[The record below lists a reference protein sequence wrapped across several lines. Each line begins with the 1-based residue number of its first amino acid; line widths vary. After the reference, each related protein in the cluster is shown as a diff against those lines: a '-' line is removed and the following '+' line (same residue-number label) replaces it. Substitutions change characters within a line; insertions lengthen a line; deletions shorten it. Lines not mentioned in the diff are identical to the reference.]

1 MYQNELL
8 QYMNNNKKTHS
19 NSSTQYSP
27 LAKKDLGSTL
37 AGDLGAI
44 FGSFATEFLRNE
56 RRLETL
62 LLRLEPTVDAPEA
75 SSCVVESDLRD
86 Q

>member
-1 MYQNELL
+1 
-8 QYMNNNKKTHS
+8 MNKQQENIRT
-19 NSSTQYSP
+19 STQYSP

-44 FGSFATEFLRNE
+44 FGSFVTEFLRNE

-62 LLRLEPTVDAPEA
+62 LLRLEPTVDVWEA
-75 SSCVVESDLRD
+75 SSCVLDSDLRD
-86 Q
+86 QRR